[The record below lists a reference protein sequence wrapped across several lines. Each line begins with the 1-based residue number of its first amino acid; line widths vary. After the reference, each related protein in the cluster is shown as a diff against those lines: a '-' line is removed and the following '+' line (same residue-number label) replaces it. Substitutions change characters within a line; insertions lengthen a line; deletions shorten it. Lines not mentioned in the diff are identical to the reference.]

1 MIFWDTSA
9 ILPLLVAEPRSPTVL
24 ALLQDRPGMVVW
36 WGTRVEA
43 CSAIARRERHGGLT
57 AAHASAARAF
67 LTDLTAEWDE
77 ILPIEDVRD
86 AASRLLRVH
95 PLRAAD
101 ALQLGAALVWAD
113 RRPTGRPFVTLDER
127 LADAARREGFD
138 LLLEVD

>member
-9 ILPLLVAEPRSPTVL
+9 ILPLVVAEPQSTTVL

-43 CSAIARRERHGGLT
+43 WSAIARRERHGGLT
-57 AAHASAARAF
+57 GAHASAARGF
-67 LTDLTAEWDE
+67 LTDLMAEWDE
-77 ILPIEDVRD
+77 VLPIEEVREL
-86 AASRLLRVH
+86 ASRLLRVH

-101 ALQLGAALVWAD
+101 AFQLGAALVWAD
-113 RRPTGRPFVTLDER
+113 RRPTGRPFVTFDER

-138 LLLEVD
+138 LVLKVD